1 MLGDLHTEIATMAL
15 IGDWLEGSEWS
26 DLFVAA
32 GISTPGTS
40 DAFLKGHNVKRCRYA
55 HQVSVAALYHLF
67 KKQWEEQTSSLATT
81 LSNWIIERRAKCS
94 QFNYWYTVIELE
106 ALLLL
111 FVRSIREAN
120 FKRYHQCLEQIVPW
134 MFNMDH
140 TYYARWLSVFL
151 QTLYDLEAF
160 YPDVFAEFMNGRFV
174 IQKSK
179 KKFSCIGVDHAHE
192 QNNKVVKGEGV

>member
-1 MLGDLHTEIATMAL
+1 MIVMFGDLHTEMATMSM
-15 IGDWLEGSEWS
+15 IGEWLEGSERS

-55 HQVSVAALYHLF
+55 HQVSVAALYHLL

-111 FVRSIREAN
+111 LVRSIREAD
-120 FKRYHQCLEQIVPW
+120 FKRYHQHQCLE
-134 MFNMDH
+134 
-140 TYYARWLSVFL
+140 
-151 QTLYDLEAF
+151 
-160 YPDVFAEFMNGRFV
+160 
-174 IQKSK
+174 
-179 KKFSCIGVDHAHE
+179 
-192 QNNKVVKGEGV
+192 